1 MCKSIDLKS
10 AVIGGLVV
18 ALVICA
24 VGAVRFAQTDTYG
37 RFEIATNPDHGFVL
51 DTATGQVWTLQTGIT
66 SEFGIINAPPHAALE
81 FYDPKT
87 YDSHAVAE
95 PNWP

>member
-1 MCKSIDLKS
+1 MQIHLLISRVPSSVAWSSLWVILWRVGPCVS
-10 AVIGGLVV
+10 AK
-18 ALVICA
+18 
-24 VGAVRFAQTDTYG
+24 TDTYG
-37 RFEIATNPDHGFVL
+37 RFEIATNPDHAWFL
-51 DTATGQVWTLQTGIT
+51 DTATGRSGRSRPGSPAGLSTP
-66 SEFGIINAPPHAALE
+66 APHTEVE